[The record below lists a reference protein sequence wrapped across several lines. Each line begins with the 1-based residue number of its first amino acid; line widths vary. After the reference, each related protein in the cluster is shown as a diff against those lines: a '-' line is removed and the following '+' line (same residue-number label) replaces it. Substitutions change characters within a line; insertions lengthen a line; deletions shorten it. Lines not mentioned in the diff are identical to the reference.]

1 MTSTL
6 FDKFC
11 DSKSLG
17 GEKLF
22 SILNQNGTVEQV
34 DLKKFLQWVQEQSE
48 FGESTTSSTTTI
60 LPKVLKEQKNRRMM
74 YIVSIVCASVAFT
87 LIAAFICTLL
97 ILRHRALSRAGNAAN
112 SLGLKNSFKNNR
124 PRVLSRNAND
134 FFA

>member
-6 FDKFC
+6 CDNFC
-11 DSKSLG
+11 ESKSSG

-74 YIVSIVCASVAFT
+74 YIVSIVCASIAFT
-87 LIAAFICTLL
+87 PIAAFICILL
-97 ILRHRALSRAGNAAN
+97 ILRHRALSRTGNTPN
-112 SLGLKNSFKNNR
+112 SLELKNSFKNNR
-124 PRVLSRNAND
+124 PRVLSRNVDD